1 MRVLVLGPGGQLGS
15 DLLRTHAAEPEG
27 LELIPV
33 GRDRLDVD
41 RPDTIANGLEGERFD
56 ALVNCTGYNRTDEA
70 EANASRAFSANAFAV
85 LEMARLCRA
94 RASRFLHV
102 STDYVFGGELRRP
115 YRESDAPRPLNV
127 YGASKLTGEAL
138 AFREHSDTVVLRV
151 ASLFGVAGSSKPG
164 GNFVEV
170 VLRAGREQG
179 KLRVVSDITMSPTA
193 TADVARW
200 IFAVLQAEV
209 PAGTYHAVN
218 TGSATWHE
226 FAVEILRQAGVA
238 AEVTPVTSAEY
249 PAAAIRPTYSVL
261 DNGLLAGI
269 VGPIPPWQDALA
281 RYLRAKE
288 ERSSDPV
295 PRHEAGGSI

>member
-1 MRVLVLGPGGQLGS
+1 MLGARGQLGS
-15 DLLRTHAAEPEG
+15 DLFAESTLQPAG
-27 LELIPV
+27 RELVPI

-41 RPDTIANGLEGERFD
+41 RPDTIAPGIEGERFD
-56 ALVNCTGYNRTDEA
+56 ALVNCAGYHRTDEA
-70 EANASRAFSANAFAV
+70 EGSTKRAFAANGRSV
-85 LEMARLCRA
+85 QEMARVCRSRGA
-94 RASRFLHV
+94 RLLHV

-138 AFREHSDTVVLRV
+138 AFHEHSDTVVLRV

-179 KLRVVSDITMSPTA
+179 KLQVVNDITMSPTA

-200 IFAVLQAEV
+200 IFAVLPEEV

-218 TGSATWHE
+218 AGSATWHE

-249 PAAAIRPTYSVL
+249 PAAAVRPAYSVL

-288 ERSSDPV
+288 ERSGDPV